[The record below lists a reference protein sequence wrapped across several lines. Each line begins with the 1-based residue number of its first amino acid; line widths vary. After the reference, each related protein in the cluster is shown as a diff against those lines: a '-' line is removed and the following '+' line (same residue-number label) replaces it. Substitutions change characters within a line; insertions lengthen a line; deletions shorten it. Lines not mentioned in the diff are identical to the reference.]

1 VDKAERLL
9 ARSLTAAERLG
20 EPRAIVRTL
29 LFAGWV
35 PWTRRQFEEAEAL
48 WRRALAMSDPD
59 DRWAR
64 ARALTSLSINRDEMG
79 DLDAAMELI
88 EAAGALTEETG
99 DRFSL
104 AVALVQKARVL
115 ERFGRYEESLPC
127 LDRGIAIFTELGARW
142 ELADARAE
150 RGVARREL
158 GRLDESEED
167 LRSAIRMSQELGE
180 HQLAGWAWRAFAR
193 LAERRGDV
201 EEAAERYRRS
211 REEEARGPH

>member
-1 VDKAERLL
+1 M
-9 ARSLTAAERLG
+9 
-20 EPRAIVRTL
+20 VRTL

-35 PWTRRQFEEAEAL
+35 PWTRERYEEAEAI
-48 WRRALAMSDPD
+48 WRRALAMADPD

-64 ARALTSLSINRDEMG
+64 VRALTSLSINRDSMD

-88 EAAGALTEETG
+88 EAAGALAEEMG

-104 AVALVQKARVL
+104 AVAVVQKARVQ

-127 LDRGIAIFTELGARW
+127 FDRGIAIFTELGARW

-150 RGVARREL
+150 RGIARREL
-158 GRLDESEED
+158 GRLDEAEDD

-180 HQLAGWAWRAFAR
+180 RQLAGWAWRAFAR
-193 LAERRGDV
+193 LAERRGDL

-211 REEEARGPH
+211 READERGPH